1 MGCSASIPRTPD
13 AHGFSSVIES
23 SEGDY
28 VSGRLGCSE
37 TELSMTSSSV
47 SSTSCPSV
55 HPNAV
60 LLAKVAQ
67 TLATAASRRLQ
78 AKVYHRL
85 YGYRAARRAVKALP
99 SPPGDGSSSGE
110 ESTLSQGRRGS
121 WSNRRRGSTV
131 GRNRQH
137 SIGSCADQDSP
148 LSFYMTLAGGGF
160 DVASC
165 TSDSAREL
173 SESFAGTPKLKEQ
186 QQQLVSAADAR
197 VQPAL
202 PPAVC
207 PPLELPT
214 KLRFR
219 RKKSRVK
226 P

>member
-99 SPPGDGSSSGE
+99 SPPGDGSS
-110 ESTLSQGRRGS
+110 R
-121 WSNRRRGSTV
+121 SNRRRGSTV